1 MNLEDEILY
10 DIYRVLKVEF
20 GKECRDCRR
29 IYPNTNE
36 DLNALF
42 KNFTVKDKDV
52 FSVLGSSD
60 QVLSCFYLGAK
71 NVDSFD
77 INKLTIYYYY
87 LRKWLITYLG
97 EEYINKEYFKN
108 GKHLIEFIVGINPIS
123 EDENKAKLFW
133 LNYLSRRE
141 KIDEE
146 LFLVTH
152 NNYKNVF
159 DNDLENLSHKIKD
172 LKFYNYDFSKKIVLN
187 KKYDVIILSNILE
200 CLENPKELLIARDN
214 IENLLKDDSICVC
227 SHVMETKNN
236 DFHKEEIKVI
246 TSGNLIEEDF
256 EDYYEDN
263 ITNSMHEVGYVYK
276 KRQL

>member
-10 DIYRVLKVEF
+10 DIYRAFKVEF
-20 GKECRDCRR
+20 GKEYRDCRR

-60 QVLSCFYLGAK
+60 QVLSSFYLGAK
-71 NVDSFD
+71 SVDSFD
-77 INKLTIYYYY
+77 VNKLTIYYYY
-87 LRKWLITYLG
+87 LRKWLITYLR
-97 EEYINKEYFKN
+97 EEYIKEEYFKN
-108 GKHLIEFIVGINPIS
+108 GKYLIELIVGINPIS

-133 LNYLSRRE
+133 LNYLARRE
-141 KIDEE
+141 RIDKE
-146 LFLVTH
+146 LFLHTH

-172 LKFYNYDFSKKIVLN
+172 LRFYNYDFSKKIVLN

-200 CLENPKELLIARDN
+200 CLENPKELLVARDN
-214 IENLLKDDSICVC
+214 IERLLKDDGICVC
-227 SHVMETKNN
+227 SHVMETKEN
-236 DFHKEEIKVI
+236 DFHKEEIKVM
-246 TSGNLIEEDF
+246 TSGNLIEYDF

-263 ITNSMHEVGYVYK
+263 ITNGMHEVGYVYK

>member
-10 DIYRVLKVEF
+10 DIYRAFKVEF
-20 GKECRDCRR
+20 GKEYRDCRR

-71 NVDSFD
+71 SVDSFD
-77 INKLTIYYYY
+77 VNKLTIYYYY
-87 LRKWLITYLG
+87 LRKWLITYLR
-97 EEYINKEYFKN
+97 EEYIKEEYFKN
-108 GKHLIEFIVGINPIS
+108 GKYLIELIVGINPIS

-133 LNYLSRRE
+133 LNYLARRE
-141 KIDEE
+141 RIDKE
-146 LFLVTH
+146 LFLHTH

-172 LKFYNYDFSKKIVLN
+172 LRFYNYDFSKKIVLN

-200 CLENPKELLIARDN
+200 CLENPKELLVARDN
-214 IENLLKDDSICVC
+214 IENLLKDDGICVC
-227 SHVMETKNN
+227 SHVMETKEN
-236 DFHKEEIKVI
+236 DFHKEEIKVM
-246 TSGNLIEEDF
+246 TSGNLIEYDF

-263 ITNSMHEVGYVYK
+263 ITNGMHEVGYVYK